1 MVVGGDF
8 NSWGF
13 LISTERGRRFLG
25 LLLYCTM
32 VVNVKADWICWMGVM
47 RLEMI
52 ACKDDTSGMYM

>member
-1 MVVGGDF
+1 MVGGDF

-13 LISTERGRRFLG
+13 LISTEEEDFLG

-32 VVNVKADWICWMGVM
+32 IVNVKADWICWMGVM

-52 ACKDDTSGMYM
+52 ACKDDTSGMYI